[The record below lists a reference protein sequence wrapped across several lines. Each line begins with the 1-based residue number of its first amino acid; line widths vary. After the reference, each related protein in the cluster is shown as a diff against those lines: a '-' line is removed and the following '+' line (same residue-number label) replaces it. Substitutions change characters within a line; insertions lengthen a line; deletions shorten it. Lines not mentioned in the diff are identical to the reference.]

1 MIKLFFDLKGAN
13 MNKILKIA
21 IVVVLCLIVV
31 LTVVLVATQGG
42 ANNGGTT
49 TTTTTKPTPSNP
61 PACEHVDTTPKD
73 DKCDKCGE
81 TMPGAVIPG
90 DYTETNDIVYVTV
103 AGLNLRSEPAKKDG
117 NEVGWVE
124 IDTKLERLG
133 YYTNGWSKVKY
144 NGKECYVSTDCLTKS
159 KPIASFT
166 STNETVYFTK
176 GTYAYTKPSH
186 LEPYSV
192 ADFTFKFGEST
203 KRIGVATEVY
213 VAEDGKEYTFAKIE
227 FTVTNNGKQETVVR
241 YVNNAYLSTTKPTQA
256 DPDAGITFVNNDS
269 ILVSKGTQKIRKS
282 AIYVAGSDDEV
293 YEILKQGTELQAVA
307 RGTESDGTIWYK
319 VKYDGQILYVIY
331 QSKDSNTGKYKDPY
345 FTIKGSN

>member
-1 MIKLFFDLKGAN
+1 

-103 AGLNLRSEPAKKDG
+103 TGLNLRSEPAKKDG

-144 NGKECYVSTDCLTKS
+144 NDKECYVSTDCLTKS
-159 KPIASFT
+159 KPITSFT
-166 STNETVYFTK
+166 TTNETVYFTK

-213 VAEDGKEYTFAKIE
+213 VAEDGKEYTFARIE

-269 ILVSKGTQKIRKS
+269 ILVVSIEKINIRKS
-282 AIYVAGSDDEV
+282 AIYDENEEEQK
-293 YEILKQGTELQAVA
+293 YGTIYAGTELQAVA